1 MEKRV
6 RQGVLPVITALI
18 WGVAFVFQKQGAAHL
33 GNFTFNAARFFLGFL
48 VLCVFLALRRLIGK
62 KNAEKRKSNPKK
74 VWIGGFCCGAAL
86 FAASALQQLGIADT
100 DAGKTAFI
108 TALYIVLVPLFGL
121 FFGKKVTATVWISV
135 AVAVAGMYFLCVH
148 GGFSV
153 RKSDLILLLCAVM
166 YAVQILAIDHFVQD
180 VDGVSM
186 SCVQMLTACVLSLIG
201 AVLTETVT
209 WQALLDCAVPILY
222 VGIMSS
228 GVAYTLQVLAQI
240 GTNPTVVSLLL
251 SMESVFGALAG
262 AMISGER
269 MLPTEIVGCVLM
281 FAAVLLAQIPVK
293 KKK

>member
-1 MEKRV
+1 M
-6 RQGVLPVITALI
+6 A
-18 WGVAFVFQKQGAAHL
+18 
-33 GNFTFNAARFFLGFL
+33 N
-48 VLCVFLALRRLIGK
+48 
-62 KNAEKRKSNPKK
+62 
-74 VWIGGFCCGAAL
+74 
-86 FAASALQQLGIADT
+86 
-100 DAGKTAFI
+100 
-108 TALYIVLVPLFGL
+108 
-121 FFGKKVTATVWISV
+121 
-135 AVAVAGMYFLCVH
+135 
-148 GGFSV
+148 
-153 RKSDLILLLCAVM
+153 
-166 YAVQILAIDHFVQD
+166 FVQD